1 MADSMNHEPVG
12 TVEAVLTD
20 DEDMDVEAR
29 ATVAQVEDGE
39 EKSEVESQ
47 SEDEIEPADINDIT
61 AYSDDAGE
69 QMGNTEVISTDLG
82 TDFIAQDV
90 PVLPNDFSETLSDIV
105 DAAVD
110 SFISGADMDTILEGI
125 TDVLIGIY
133 SEAVDNEAD
142 MGSISEIIA
151 DCVHEL
157 ASVFDSPELAA
168 DSILSVI
175 PDEEMADAIRDR
187 IEGVHADMTA
197 DSYGTFG
204 EISFDSDGLLIGAE
218 DVNLPGSDM
227 EATGFDVDSTITD
240 LGSHMEAVS
249 MEPEFQNLVTGEEWS
264 QDMEAEKEK
273 DHFNELDTGME
284 SSEMDFPSVDD
295 VDAYYDPIE

>member
-1 MADSMNHEPVG
+1 MADSMNHEPGG

-20 DEDMDVEAR
+20 DEDNEEAR
-29 ATVAQVEDGE
+29 ATVAQVKDGE

-47 SEDEIEPADINDIT
+47 SGDEIEPADKNDIAT
-61 AYSDDAGE
+61 YSDDAGE
-69 QMGNTEVISTDLG
+69 QTGNIEGISTDHG
-82 TDFIAQDV
+82 TDFVVQDV
-90 PVLPNDFSETLSDIV
+90 PVLPNDSSETLSDIV

-110 SFISGADMDTILEGI
+110 SFISGADMDSVLDGI
-125 TDVLIGIY
+125 TEALIEIY
-133 SEAVDNEAD
+133 SDAVDNETDMSSIAD
-142 MGSISEIIA
+142 IIA

-157 ASVFDSPELAA
+157 ASVFDSPELVA

-187 IEGVHADMTA
+187 IEEVHADMTA
-197 DSYGTFG
+197 DSYGIFG

-240 LGSHMEAVS
+240 LDSHMEAVS

-284 SSEMDFPSVDD
+284 SSEMDFPSIDD